1 TLSRISANLFGHPSK
16 GLTVIGITG
25 TKGKTTTANYIRS
38 ILEEADINTGI
49 IGTNGIFYNGK
60 ELDTINTTPESYE
73 LQRILRIMLDN
84 GVKKVVLEVS
94 SGGLM
99 MERVGDIV
107 FDIVVF
113 SNISPDHIGPKE
125 HPSFEHYLMTKSKL
139 FNLSKHG
146 IINIDDKYG
155 NYMIENANCN
165 IERFSMKSNADFQAI
180 DIELSH
186 SLEFL
191 GSKFIC
197 KMGGNEYKFELSM
210 PGTFNIYNALGAIAV
225 CYNLGIG
232 IKHMK
237 TALRN
242 IHVDGRVEVLP
253 ILDYASV
260 IVDFA
265 HNGVSLQNIIST
277 LKEYKP
283 KRMVCLIGS
292 IGNRAQI
299 RRKELGDIAAKEC
312 DITILTSDNPDY
324 EDPMKIIDEMSQ
336 SFTDSDSIVIKEP
349 DRERAIYKGIEL
361 LEEGDIFLIAGKG
374 HERYN
379 LI

>member
-1 TLSRISANLFGHPSK
+1 
-16 GLTVIGITG
+16 
-25 TKGKTTTANYIRS
+25 
-38 ILEEADINTGI
+38 
-49 IGTNGIFYNGK
+49 
-60 ELDTINTTPESYE
+60 
-73 LQRILRIMLDN
+73 
-84 GVKKVVLEVS
+84 
-94 SGGLM
+94 M

-379 LI
+379 LINGKREYFSDHEVATEAANSLIEKDLKIVGK